1 MLGILQ
7 FLSTACAGLF
17 AGAALYI
24 NIAEH
29 PARLMLEPAA
39 AVAQWAPSYRRATLM
54 QAPLAIVSALSGIG
68 VTLLHGGTTWL
79 IAGLCIGAAVPFT
92 LIVIMP
98 TNSKLLAGTAGRS
111 ADEIRNL
118 LVKWGRLHAVRTAL
132 SGVALVLM
140 LSALTF

>member
-17 AGAALYI
+17 AGAAVYI

-68 VTLLHGGTTWL
+68 VTLLQGGITWL
-79 IAGLCIGAAVPFT
+79 IAGLCIGAVVPFT

-98 TNSKLLAGTAGRS
+98 TNSRLLAGTAGHTG
-111 ADEIRNL
+111 AEIHDL

-132 SGVALVLM
+132 SGIALVLM